1 MVKDERRCLTMRRL
15 PFSITFLPGVRSR
28 HEFLEFRSWNFVQ
41 RNLGRI
47 LHCVCTSTK
56 GSWVPGNGPIRL
68 SPVNTRASHRCCRCL
83 LCKTMFQAI
92 NNMDRDSSYA
102 PSSTSYQ
109 SSSITDR
116 GPSEAMD
123 PSQATSAT
131 VRGDPTK
138 RAVQTDKA
146 PAPLPFF
153 SQAII
158 CQGMVYC
165 SGTIGMS
172 PSTKQMVDGGVGDR
186 TVGPSHPPPASFYT
200 NHRLTT

>member
-1 MVKDERRCLTMRRL
+1 
-15 PFSITFLPGVRSR
+15 
-28 HEFLEFRSWNFVQ
+28 
-41 RNLGRI
+41 
-47 LHCVCTSTK
+47 
-56 GSWVPGNGPIRL
+56 
-68 SPVNTRASHRCCRCL
+68 
-83 LCKTMFQAI
+83 
-92 NNMDRDSSYA
+92 MDGESSYA
-102 PSSTSYQ
+102 PSSYQ

-146 PAPLPFF
+146 PPPLPFF

-165 SGTIGMS
+165 SGSIGMS

-186 TVGPSHPPPASFYT
+186 TAQALNNLSAVLNEAGSSLRNVVKCNVFLSDMSNFAAMNRVYDTFFEQPKPCRTCVAVRELPMKTDVEIECIAHLAVEERRDISHLPSSARIPFVGK
-200 NHRLTT
+200 L